1 MSMSTT
7 RSKSEAS
14 LSKRLTQALL
24 LEYRVWRLWPPMMAA
39 LLAAAML
46 MVYTV
51 VVLAE
56 RGISPA
62 IIGGFSALLWT
73 AMLLGTVIANPLMK
87 RFGSARTYKAGLLLS
102 IVALGGFSLSDALPV
117 WGVANAVLG
126 LSLAAHWVVAQ
137 MMIVNSVPPEQ
148 RGRALSFDQ
157 LLGGMSVAAAPL
169 ALTALGMNTPL
180 PLVVSGFLLVMAG
193 VLLFN
198 ERDPITHPQPD
209 TAEHLPRRRVW
220 RLAAPLL
227 VIALL
232 SGIAE
237 NGSSAVLPVY
247 GIANGL
253 SAEQAGLLVTL
264 IGVGNVL
271 VQIPISLLADR
282 LSLRQLRQA
291 MIGAVLWIGVGL
303 WLLPLLPREF
313 DWGLMMLLGAG
324 FGSLYTLAVIQS
336 GRVYPT
342 AQLGDIVAM
351 MASMAI
357 IGAIIG
363 PSVGGLALTASP
375 EWGLSLSI
383 GTLMLAAGGGF
394 VLWAGKRKQR

>member
-7 RSKSEAS
+7 RSKPEAS

-39 LLAAAML
+39 LLAATML

-62 IIGGFSALLWT
+62 IIGGFSALLWM

-87 RFGSARTYKAGLLLS
+87 RFGSARTYKTGLLLS
-102 IVALGGFSLSDALPV
+102 MVALGGFSLSDALPV
-117 WGVANAVLG
+117 WFAANAVLG
-126 LSLAAHWVVAQ
+126 LSIAAHWVVAQ

-157 LLGGMSVAAAPL
+157 LFGGMSVAAAPL

-198 ERDPITHPQPD
+198 ERDPITQPQPD
-209 TAEHLPRRRVW
+209 TAAHLPRRRVW
-220 RLAAPLL
+220 ALAAPLL
-227 VIALL
+227 VVALL

-237 NGSSAVLPVY
+237 NGSNAVLPVY
-247 GIANGL
+247 GITNGL
-253 SAEQAGLLVTL
+253 SAEEASLLVTL
-264 IGVGNVL
+264 VGLGNVL

-291 MIGAVLWIGVGL
+291 MVSMVLMIGVGL
-303 WLLPLLPREF
+303 WLMPVLPREC
-313 DWGLMMLLGAG
+313 DWGLMPLLGAG

-336 GRVYPT
+336 GRVYPA
-342 AQLGDIVAM
+342 AQLGDVVAM

-363 PSVGGLALTASP
+363 PSLGGLALTISA

-383 GTLMLAAGGGF
+383 GTLMIAAGVGF
-394 VLWAGKRKQR
+394 VLWAAPRKK

>member
-7 RSKSEAS
+7 RSNDEAS
-14 LSKRLTQALL
+14 LSRRLAQALL

-39 LLAAAML
+39 LLAASML

-51 VVLAE
+51 VALAE
-56 RGISPA
+56 RGISPM
-62 IIGGFSALLWT
+62 IIGLFSALLWT

-87 RFGSARTYKAGLLLS
+87 RFGSARAYKAGLLLS
-102 IVALGGFSLSDALPV
+102 LVALGGFSLSDALPV
-117 WGVANAVLG
+117 WFAANAVLG
-126 LSLAAHWVVAQ
+126 VSVAAHWVVAQ

-169 ALTALGMNTPL
+169 VLTALGMNTPL
-180 PLVVSGFLLVMAG
+180 PLVVSGFLLVTAG

-198 ERDPITHPQPD
+198 ERDPMAQPQPD
-209 TAEHLPRRRVW
+209 TAERLPRRRVW
-220 RLAAPLL
+220 ALAAPLL

-237 NGSSAVLPVY
+237 NGSNSVLPVY
-247 GIANGL
+247 GIGSGL
-253 SAEQAGLLVTL
+253 SAEEASLLVTL
-264 IGVGNVL
+264 VGVGNVL
-271 VQIPISLLADR
+271 IQIPISLLADR

-291 MIGAVLWIGVGL
+291 MTGAVLLIGIGL
-303 WLLPLLPREF
+303 WLLPLLPREVT
-313 DWGLMMLLGAG
+313 WGLMVLLGAG

-336 GRVYPT
+336 GRVYPV

-363 PSVGGLALTASP
+363 PGVGGFALTLSP
-375 EWGLSLSI
+375 RWGLAVSL
-383 GTLMLAAGGGF
+383 GTLMLAAGGGLA
-394 VLWAGKRKQR
+394 LWSLQRKKG